1 MQCTAFL
8 KGRVY
13 VNEVK
18 PAGQCMQK
26 LSTMDFFHGMQMCI
40 CETVLHLEALL
51 NITQGF
57 PYVVKCRLS

>member
-26 LSTMDFFHGMQMCI
+26 LSTMDFFHGMQM
-40 CETVLHLEALL
+40 
-51 NITQGF
+51 
-57 PYVVKCRLS
+57 